1 MAGESAELLKERCRV
16 LSRDIVSLILIVISF
31 RDINSRPYI
40 RSIVIH
46 IHRLTRFLIKIKN
59 NFILN

>member
-1 MAGESAELLKERCRV
+1 MAGESAELLKKRCRV
-16 LSRDIVSLILIVISF
+16 LSRDIVSLILVVISF

-46 IHRLTRFLIKIKN
+46 IHRLTRFLT
-59 NFILN
+59 L